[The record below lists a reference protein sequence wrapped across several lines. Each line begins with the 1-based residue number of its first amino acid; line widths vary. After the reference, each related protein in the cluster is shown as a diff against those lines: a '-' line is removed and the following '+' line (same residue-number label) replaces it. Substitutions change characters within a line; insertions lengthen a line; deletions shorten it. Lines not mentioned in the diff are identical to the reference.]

1 MISNCTTSI
10 AQLYDMNYFRTYDFK
25 DPTQK
30 SIPYDDVRFA
40 KSSIVIEY
48 NPKLVVDPPP

>member
-1 MISNCTTSI
+1 M
-10 AQLYDMNYFRTYDFK
+10 AQLYDVNYFRTYDYN

-30 SIPYDDVRFA
+30 SIPYDDVRFE

-48 NPKLVVDPPP
+48 NSKLVVDPPP